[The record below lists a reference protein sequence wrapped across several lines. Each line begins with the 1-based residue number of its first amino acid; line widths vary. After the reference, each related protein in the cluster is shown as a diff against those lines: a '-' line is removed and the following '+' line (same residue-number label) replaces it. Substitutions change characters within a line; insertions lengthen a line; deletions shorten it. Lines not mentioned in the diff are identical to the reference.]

1 MIDTKKSKVS
11 KMFECTNIIN
21 LIGIQMYLYLYLS
34 YCNIIPLIVYVNGI
48 ITHSSVKFKYHYI
61 IMYYDIIINF
71 LGILYINIYTNTKAK
86 ALIISL
92 FVIITFLLKER
103 YIKNKVINE
112 LIHVI
117 FIHIPLA
124 IGIILYINNN
134 EYYIDNYNMN
144 NQCIEYK
151 KGVIHLWL

>member
-1 MIDTKKSKVS
+1 MYKLIKYLNYNTSL
-11 KMFECTNIIN
+11 IN
-21 LIGIQMYLYLYLS
+21 LLGIQMYLYLYLS

-71 LGILYINIYTNTKAK
+71 ILISYVTYILNAYIGTGIVFSI
-86 ALIISL
+86 
-92 FVIITFLLKER
+92 FLLNFLL
-103 YIKNKVINE
+103 IKNKVINE

-117 FIHIPLA
+117 CVHIPLA
-124 IGIILYINNN
+124 VALDFYMHNNN
-134 EYYIDNYNMN
+134 NCTDLN

-151 KGVIHLWL
+151 KGVICIYLWL